1 MKNKNLYLVSVV
13 LTVAAPAADIET
25 AAAPENEAAAIYTNN
40 PAGLLTSLSL
50 SGCRVIKS
58 NIKVINH

>member
-1 MKNKNLYLVSVV
+1 MNNKKLFLVSVV
-13 LTVAAPAADIET
+13 LTVAAPADIET

-58 NIKVINH
+58 NIKVINN

>member
-1 MKNKNLYLVSVV
+1 MNNKTLFLVSVV
-13 LTVAAPAADIET
+13 LAVAAPAADIET
-25 AAAPENEAAAIYTNN
+25 AAPENEAAAIYTNN
-40 PAGLLTSLSL
+40 PAQLLTSLSL

>member
-1 MKNKNLYLVSVV
+1 MNKNLFLVSVV
-13 LTVAAPAADIET
+13 LTVAAPAADIDT

-40 PAGLLTSLSL
+40 PAGLLASISQ